1 MPKIMPQQDITI
13 EEARYLYLQL
23 HSLLATREAANR
35 NKKGVS
41 KKHDDIYV
49 SGLDKLVTLLED
61 WHNPDS
67 SRYLLL
73 KVEKRFP
80 RDYY

>member
-1 MPKIMPQQDITI
+1 M
-13 EEARYLYLQL
+13 YLQL
-23 HSLLATREAANR
+23 ISLLETKKSENK

-41 KKHDDIYV
+41 KMHHDIYL
-49 SGLDKLVTLLED
+49 SGLNKLVTLLED
-61 WHNPDS
+61 WHDPDS

-73 KVEKRFP
+73 KVEKRYP